1 MVNAHYMKKLIAAL
15 TSEENLSISAMLMAF
30 LVGMLS
36 ALLTFC
42 FFI

>member
-1 MVNAHYMKKLIAAL
+1 MKKLIAAL